1 MNRRFILPID
11 EKYEIKV
18 NYFIDSEANHIFNT
32 SDFFYIHQAERAFY
46 FQLCKKNTEI
56 VLGTMHFTEIASDL
70 FKSPAKGTFGGF
82 VIKENIDFNIYEQF
96 IITVDDYLWC
106 IGAKRIEVIMQ
117 PMCHNPSLFSL
128 TYNIMIRLGYAVE
141 NHELNYNL
149 AVDNICF
156 SAKIN
161 HGNRKRLNKCLREG
175 FTAKELDYSVYDQA
189 YSVILENRI
198 RRGFIF
204 SMKYEQILQ
213 MVSTFPEKMKLFG
226 VFNKDIIVCSSICV
240 VINPLILYVYAW
252 GDIDN
257 MQNYSP
263 ITLLANYIYE
273 YAQKKAF
280 QIVDLGTSTILGEP
294 NIGLMKFKKNLGC
307 QESLKLS
314 FSKDSKIIITEN
326 K

>member
-1 MNRRFILPID
+1 MDNHLILPID
-11 EKYEIKV
+11 SKYEIKV
-18 NYFIDSEANHIFNT
+18 NYFIESEANHIFNT
-32 SDFFYIHQAERAFY
+32 SDFFEIHRTERAFY
-46 FQLCKKNTEI
+46 FQLCKKDSDI
-56 VLGTMHFTEIASDL
+56 VLGTIHFTEIAPNF

-82 VIKENIDFNIYEQF
+82 VIQENIEFNICEQF
-96 IITVDDYLWC
+96 IRAVDNYLWH
-106 IGAKRIEVIMQ
+106 ISAKKIEIIMP
-117 PMCHNPSLFSL
+117 PMCHNSSLFSL

-141 NHELNYNL
+141 NHELNYSL
-149 AVDNICF
+149 VVDNICF
-156 SAKIN
+156 FEKIN

-175 FTAKELDYSVYDQA
+175 FIAKELDYSVYNQA

-204 SMKYEQILQ
+204 SMQYEQILQ
-213 MVSTFPEKMKLFG
+213 MVYTFPEKIKFFG
-226 VFNKDIIVCSSICV
+226 VFNQDIIVCSSICI

-280 QIVDLGTSTILGEP
+280 QIVDLGTSTVLGEP
-294 NIGLMKFKKNLGC
+294 NIGLIKFKKNLGC

-314 FSKDSKIIITEN
+314 FSKHSKTMITEHQ
-326 K
+326 

>member
-1 MNRRFILPID
+1 MNKHFILSID
-11 EKYEIKV
+11 DKYEIKV
-18 NYFIDSEANHIFNT
+18 NYFIESEVNHIFNT
-32 SDFFYIHQAERAFY
+32 YNFFNIHQTERAFY
-46 FQLCKKNTEI
+46 FQLCKKNSEI
-56 VLGTMHFTEIASDL
+56 VLGTIHFTEIASNV

-82 VIKENIDFNIYEQF
+82 VIQENIEFNIYEQF
-96 IITVDDYLWC
+96 IRTVDDYLWC
-106 IGAKRIEVIMQ
+106 IGANRIEVIMQ

-149 AVDNICF
+149 VVDNLCF
-156 SAKIN
+156 STKIN

-175 FTAKELDYSVYDQA
+175 FTGKELDYSVYEQA

-204 SMKYEQILQ
+204 SMNYEQILQ
-213 MVSTFPEKMKLFG
+213 MVNLFPEKIKLFG
-226 VFNKDIIVCSSICV
+226 VFNKNTIVCSSICV

-252 GDIDN
+252 GDIEN

-263 ITLLANYIYE
+263 ITLLANHIYE

-280 QIVDLGTSTILGEP
+280 KVLDLGTSTILGEP
-294 NIGLMKFKKNLGC
+294 NIGLMQFKKNLGC

-314 FSKDSKIIITEN
+314 FSKNFKRIIFKN
-326 K
+326 

>member
-1 MNRRFILPID
+1 MSRHFILSID
-11 EKYEIKV
+11 DKYEIKV
-18 NYFIDSEANHIFNT
+18 NYFIESEVNHIFNT
-32 SDFFYIHQAERAFY
+32 YDFFNIHKTERAFY
-46 FQLCKKNTEI
+46 FQLCKKESEI
-56 VLGTMHFTEIASDL
+56 VLGTIHFTEVASDV

-82 VIKENIDFNIYEQF
+82 VIQGNIDFSIYEQF
-96 IITVDDYLWC
+96 IRTVDDYLWC
-106 IGAKRIEVIMQ
+106 IGATKIEVLMQ

-128 TYNIMIRLGYAVE
+128 TYNILIRLGYSVD

-149 AVDNICF
+149 VVDNICF

-175 FTAKELDYSVYDQA
+175 LIAKELDYSVYEQA

-198 RRGFIF
+198 RRGFMF
-204 SMKYEQILQ
+204 SMNYEQILQ
-213 MVSTFPEKMKLFG
+213 MVNMFPEKIKLFG
-226 VFNKDIIVCSSICV
+226 VFKKETIVCSSICV

-280 QIVDLGTSTILGEP
+280 QLLDLGTSTILGEP
-294 NIGLMKFKKNLGC
+294 NVGLMQFKKNLGC

-314 FSKDSKIIITEN
+314 FSKYSKIN
-326 K
+326 N

>member
-1 MNRRFILPID
+1 MNRHFILSID
-11 EKYEIKV
+11 DKYEVKV
-18 NYFIDSEANHIFNT
+18 NYFIDSEINHLFNT
-32 SDFFYIHQAERAFY
+32 CDFFKIHQTERAFY
-46 FQLCKKNTEI
+46 FQLCKKNSEI
-56 VLGTMHFTEIASDL
+56 VLGTIHFTEIASDV

-82 VIKENIDFNIYEQF
+82 VIQENIEFNIYEQF
-96 IITVDDYLWC
+96 IITVDDYLWR
-106 IGAKRIEVIMQ
+106 IGANRIEVIMQ

-128 TYNIMIRLGYAVE
+128 TYNIMIRLGYVVK

-149 AVDNICF
+149 AVDDICF

-175 FTAKELDYSVYDQA
+175 FTGQELDYSIYEQA
-189 YSVILENRI
+189 YSVILENRT
-198 RRGFIF
+198 RRGFMF
-204 SMKYEQILQ
+204 SMNYEQILQ
-213 MVSTFPEKMKLFG
+213 MVNMFPGKIKLFG
-226 VFNKDIIVCSSICV
+226 VFNKNTIVCSSICV

-280 QIVDLGTSTILGEP
+280 KLLDLGTSTILGEP
-294 NIGLMKFKKNLGC
+294 NIGLMQFKKNLGC
-307 QESLKLS
+307 QESLKLF
-314 FSKDSKIIITEN
+314 FSKDSKRMISTN
-326 K
+326 